1 MYVRR
6 ASAPHQLPPVVA
18 SRICDVCIML
28 YIRTQSLKLCW
39 RRKKVLCADR
49 NSFSWLGF
57 SALLSSRIHTISP
70 VPIFTEGAQIG
81 LRVSVE
87 QDI

>member
-18 SRICDVCIML
+18 SRICDV
-28 YIRTQSLKLCW
+28 YNVVRTQSLQLCW